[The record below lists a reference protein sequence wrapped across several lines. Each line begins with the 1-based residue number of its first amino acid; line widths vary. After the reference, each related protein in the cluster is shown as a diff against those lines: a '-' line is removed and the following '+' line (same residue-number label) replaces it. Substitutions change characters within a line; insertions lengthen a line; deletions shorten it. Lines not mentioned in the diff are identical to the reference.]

1 MYAETYI
8 YGIFFAVYTKHF
20 IENIRKMIYFI

>member
-8 YGIFFAVYTKHF
+8 YGIDFAIYIKRFT
-20 IENIRKMIYFI
+20 ENIRKMIYFL